1 MKRLFLLS
9 SLLLAATVSVWG
21 QKIEKIYTR
30 GGETYEGYICEQV
43 PGEYICVKTENTTR
57 RLGWNTVEKTE
68 KLDRDSDFTRG
79 VLDVMVLKTG
89 RFYKGRIVETVL
101 GKSYRLELP
110 DSSDVV
116 VKYDNVFSIS
126 SEPADMKAGLWSQVD
141 MLDRIDV
148 RNGDIIEGF
157 IVARL
162 IGQSLT
168 IRARNSSVERTIPTG
183 EIIKYV
189 KIPNPDYV
197 VPAPPVK
204 KEPEKVEPPT
214 FAQKLEKVKID
225 GAAFRPATLT
235 READGKLVLKN
246 RNVVK
251 AKGRG
256 VRLIVPVDSAAT
268 VCPKVIKLREERIY
282 HRDRSRYPY
291 YQVGDGYKP
300 CSYVTV
306 VVGRDST
313 ELSVTNLE
321 PGFYMVLPYLE
332 GEEAAIFEVV
342 K

>member
-9 SLLLAATVSVWG
+9 SLLFAATVSLWG
-21 QKIEKIYTR
+21 QKIEKIYTI

-68 KLDRDSDFTRG
+68 KLDRDSDFSRG
-79 VLDVMVLKTG
+79 VLDVMILKTG

-116 VKYDNVFSIS
+116 VRYDNVFSIS
-126 SEPADMKAGLWSQVD
+126 SEPADLKAGLWSQVD

-162 IGQSLT
+162 LGQSLT
-168 IRARNSSVERTIPTG
+168 IRAKNSSVERTIPTS

-204 KEPEKVEPPT
+204 KEPKTVEPPT

-225 GAAFRPATLT
+225 GIAFKPATLV

-246 RNVVK
+246 RNVMK
-251 AKGRG
+251 AKGRSI
-256 VRLIVPVDSAAT
+256 RLTIPVDSAST
-268 VCPKVIKLREERIY
+268 VRPEIIMLNVERIY

-291 YQVGDGYKP
+291 YKAGDTYLR
-300 CSYVTV
+300 SVYSSVA
-306 VVGRDST
+306 VGRNSA
-313 ELSVTNLE
+313 ELLVKNLE
-321 PGFYMVLPYLE
+321 LGYYLVLPYLE

>member
-9 SLLLAATVSVWG
+9 SLLFAATVSLWG
-21 QKIEKIYTR
+21 QKIEKIYTT

-68 KLDRDSDFTRG
+68 KLDRDSDFSRG
-79 VLDVMVLKTG
+79 VLDVMILKTG

-168 IRARNSSVERTIPTG
+168 IKAKNSSVERTIPTG

-197 VPAPPVK
+197 VPAPPVVK
-204 KEPEKVEPPT
+204 VPEKVEPPT
-214 FAQKLEKVKID
+214 FAQKLEKVKIE
-225 GAAFRPATLT
+225 GISFKPVTFT
-235 READGKLVLKN
+235 READGKLVLKD
-246 RNVVK
+246 RNVIK
-251 AKGRG
+251 AKRRN
-256 VRLIVPVDSAAT
+256 VRLSVTVDSVST
-268 VCPKVIKLREERIY
+268 VCPEIIKLKEERIY
-282 HRDRSRYPY
+282 HKDRSRYPCY
-291 YQVGDGYKP
+291 KAGDDYKP
-300 CSYVTV
+300 Y
-306 VVGRDST
+306 RY
-313 ELSVTNLE
+313 LSVNLGRESAELLVDELE
-321 PGFYMVLPYLE
+321 PGFYLILPYLE
-332 GEEAAIFEVV
+332 GEEAAVFEVV